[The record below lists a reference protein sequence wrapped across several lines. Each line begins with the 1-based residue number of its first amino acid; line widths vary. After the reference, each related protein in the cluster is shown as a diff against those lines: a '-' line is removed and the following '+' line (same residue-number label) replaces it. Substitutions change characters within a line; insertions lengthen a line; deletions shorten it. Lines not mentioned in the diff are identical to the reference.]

1 VRRGEARYTGE
12 INEVLEVGRRDRR
25 SEITIGTFPIF
36 EGNRSLGEQTQHLLN
51 YGSATR
57 CQRYHAQRCFLEDS
71 DFAKD
76 FHARR
81 VAQKAIFYRLPARPL
96 VKWIY
101 MMFIRRAILDG
112 RAGIAFANLQA
123 IYEYFIVLKS
133 RELTQ
138 NSP

>member
-1 VRRGEARYTGE
+1 
-12 INEVLEVGRRDRR
+12 
-25 SEITIGTFPIF
+25 
-36 EGNRSLGEQTQHLLN
+36 
-51 YGSATR
+51 
-57 CQRYHAQRCFLEDS
+57 
-71 DFAKD
+71 
-76 FHARR
+76 
-81 VAQKAIFYRLPARPL
+81 
-96 VKWIY
+96 